1 MSFGEEDK
9 GKKRDMM
16 DLWRGGAAAP
26 WPPENARDGGEEE
39 RRVIE
44 GGGGFDRNIYKERKG
59 VFGEGEIRVVL
70 VI

>member
-1 MSFGEEDK
+1 MSFGEEDE

-39 RRVIE
+39 RRVFE
-44 GGGGFDRNIYKERKG
+44 GGGGF
-59 VFGEGEIRVVL
+59 
-70 VI
+70 